1 MRGLINELEK
11 KMTFII
17 LVLIFTVSLAACG
30 DAKENKNNN
39 SNSDNQNE
47 ASSNNDDVSMNDE
60 QILDV
65 NIKSEPPSLHPGE
78 ANDTFSAT
86 VLDQIFEGL
95 TRVDQNGE
103 VTEAMAEEI
112 EVSEDQTTYTFHIR
126 ENANWSNGDPVTA
139 EDFEYAWK
147 WILDPKNADTDY
159 AYQLYPIKNAEDVKE
174 NGMPMDEVGIT
185 VEDEKKLIVELE
197 QPTPYFLELT
207 AFMTY
212 YPLNKNI
219 VEGNK
224 DWSTEA
230 SEDYVTN
237 GPFTLES
244 WQHKDNIV
252 LEKFEDY
259 WDSKT
264 VKLETINMHMI
275 EDENTELNMFERGEL
290 DRAGAPTGSIPL
302 AAIQSLKE
310 ENRLN
315 ISPKSGVF
323 YYMFNTEEE
332 PFTNKNIRKAFAY
345 AIDRQGIIDNI
356 TQTEEIPAMALVPSA
371 IFEENE
377 VGYFK
382 DNNMEEAKKYLEK
395 GLEELGIDE
404 LPEITLSYFTDE
416 ENKNISEALQD
427 MWKKNLGVDV
437 ILDNEEWQVYLNTM
451 SEGDYQVG
459 RLGWSGDFNDAI
471 NFLEIFQKG
480 GGNNYANWENDAYSN
495 LLKESKTESD
505 PDKRYEIMRQAEE
518 IFMEEMPVAPIFF
531 YSNVWVQQE
540 NVHDIEVSPLGSVQY
555 KWGWISDQ

>member
-1 MRGLINELEK
+1 MNWK
-11 KMTFII
+11 KMMTFII

-47 ASSNNDDVSMNDE
+47 ASNNNDDVSMNDE

-103 VTEAMAEEI
+103 VTEAMAEDI

-212 YPLNKNI
+212 YPLNKNV

-224 DWSTEA
+224 DWSTDA

-252 LEKFEDY
+252 LEKIDDY
-259 WDSKT
+259 WDSET

-480 GGNNYANWENDAYSN
+480 GGNNYANWENDEYSN

>member
-1 MRGLINELEK
+1 M
-11 KMTFII
+11 MTFII

-30 DAKENKNNN
+30 DANENKNNN
-39 SNSDNQNE
+39 SNSDKQNE
-47 ASSNNDDVSMNDE
+47 ASNNNDDVSMNDE

-103 VTEAMAEEI
+103 VTEAMAENI

-174 NGMPMDEVGIT
+174 NGMPMDQVGIT

-212 YPLNKNI
+212 YPLNKNV

-230 SEDYVTN
+230 SADYVTN

-252 LEKFEDY
+252 LKKFDDY
-259 WDSKT
+259 WDSET

-480 GGNNYANWENDAYSN
+480 GGNNYANWENDAYSD

>member
-1 MRGLINELEK
+1 M
-11 KMTFII
+11 MTFII

-47 ASSNNDDVSMNDE
+47 ASNNNDDVSMNDE

-103 VTEAMAEEI
+103 VTEAMAEDI

-212 YPLNKNI
+212 YPLNKNV

-224 DWSTEA
+224 DWSTDA

-252 LEKFEDY
+252 LEKIDDY
-259 WDSKT
+259 WDSET

-480 GGNNYANWENDAYSN
+480 GGNNYANWENDEYSN

>member
-1 MRGLINELEK
+1 M
-11 KMTFII
+11 MTFII

-47 ASSNNDDVSMNDE
+47 ASNNNDDVSMNDE

-174 NGMPMDEVGIT
+174 NGMSMDEVGIT

-212 YPLNKNI
+212 YPLNKNV

-237 GPFTLES
+237 GPFTLKS

-252 LEKFEDY
+252 LEKFDDY
-259 WDSKT
+259 WDSET

-310 ENRLN
+310 GNRLN

-480 GGNNYANWENDAYSN
+480 GGNNYANWENDEYSN

-505 PDKRYEIMRQAEE
+505 PDKRYKIMRQAEE

-540 NVHDIEVSPLGSVQY
+540 NVHDIEVSSLGSVQY